1 MSTKVS
7 AFMGGLGRDARNKLE
22 LQDNATVQIGTA
34 STGNLLVGSTV
45 AISNTNPSQ
54 GDGLVVGGNIR
65 LTSGS
70 LIFGDGSGQASGADT
85 VTFPTGDYGLLDTA
99 NAATDAF
106 GQATA
111 GISLFDMLTSPSGTV
126 QNEDLGALS

>member
-7 AFMGGLGRDARNKLE
+7 AFMGGLGVDARNKLE
-22 LQDNATVQIGTA
+22 LENNATVQIGAT
-34 STGNLLVGSTV
+34 SSGNLRVGSTI
-45 AISNTNPSQ
+45 AISNANPSQ
-54 GDGLVVGGNIR
+54 GDTLVVGGNLR
-65 LTSGS
+65 LTSGQI
-70 LIFGDGSGQASGADT
+70 IFADGSGQASGSSVT
-85 VTFPTGDYGLLDTA
+85 TFPTGDYGLLDAA

-111 GISLFDMLTSPSGTV
+111 GLTLFDMLTSPSGSE

>member
-34 STGNLLVGSTV
+34 STGNLLVGATV

-70 LIFGDGSGQASGADT
+70 LIYLIQPMQLLT
-85 VTFPTGDYGLLDTA
+85 LLDKL
-99 NAATDAF
+99 
-106 GQATA
+106 QQEYHY
-111 GISLFDMLTSPSGTV
+111 LTC
-126 QNEDLGALS
+126 